1 MTGIR
6 LGELLIEQGVLSGE
20 QVDHIVRVQRNVGRP
35 FGDLAERLYGIDPKA
50 VEHAWAKQYN
60 TLAGVDDPFALAVD
74 TQCLSLVNRRQAWQF
89 FMAPFSRDQGELR
102 ILTDAAHLPR
112 AVNFAAA
119 TFAEPVFFQITSS
132 EAIKSFLMQHYPVP
146 EFMVE
151 FASTR

>member
-6 LGELLIEQGVLSGE
+6 LGELLVEQGVLSGD

-50 VEHAWAKQYN
+50 VEHAWARQYN
-60 TLAGVDDPFALAVD
+60 KLAGVDDPSALAVD
-74 TQCLSLVNRRQAWQF
+74 PACITLVNRRQAWQF
-89 FMAPFSRDQGELR
+89 FIAPFSREQGELR
-102 ILTDAAHLPR
+102 ILTDEAHLAR

-119 TFAEPVFFQITSS
+119 TFAEPVFFQLTSS
-132 EAIKSFLMQHYPVP
+132 ESLKAFLLQHYPVP